1 MVLLYFMSV
10 TGAHSSV
17 HCICSLGLLIL
28 FLHEV
33 VQMAHGGTNFGFYN
47 GANTGQDESDYKADL
62 TSYDYVS
69 ITPNNFFHLLILF
82 RKSTYFVTYLLCRMH
97 RLRSMEMCIMQNTK
111 ACFFFS
117 LKHAGDLRAFILWRE
132 EIMIPFTQPPHLN
145 SETRNLCSTSQVK
158 KKPKSE
164 KKKTP

>member
-1 MVLLYFMSV
+1 MLLVQLKPLKPFCATMVLLYFMSV

-117 LKHAGDLRAFILWRE
+117 
-132 EIMIPFTQPPHLN
+132 Q
-145 SETRNLCSTSQVK
+145 TRRRLACVGERIHYWTNPRGWLYNIHTWASWA
-158 KKPKSE
+158 
-164 KKKTP
+164 